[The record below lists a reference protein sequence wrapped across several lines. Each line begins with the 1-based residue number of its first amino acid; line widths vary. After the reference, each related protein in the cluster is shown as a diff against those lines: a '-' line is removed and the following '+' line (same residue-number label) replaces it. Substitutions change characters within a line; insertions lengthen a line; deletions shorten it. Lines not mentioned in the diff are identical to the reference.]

1 MQSTDSPNVSASSSE
16 PSTAFN
22 ATADRPL
29 VPAGWPVGVH
39 PAAAMF
45 PMLYGAALD
54 ELASDIRLHGL
65 REPIV
70 VYQGLVL
77 DGRNRLRGCDLAG
90 VEPRFVEWDG
100 AGSLVGFV
108 LSRNLHRR
116 HLNESQRAMVAA
128 RAKPLFEEEAAERQ
142 AAGRL
147 RGDATYPNGGIVA
160 RKTPEFP
167 VIANLQSRGPTAN
180 AEAAAL
186 LNVSPRSVATALT
199 VLEQGDAE
207 LVSAVESGSVA
218 VSDAAAVALL
228 PSDEQRQAVERVKSG
243 KARTLRQAVR
253 HGRRAAENANPESGR
268 VGEQSGDDPGTPAEA
283 RIRHECAKMGEEL
296 GRLLRRTQAIVRVRG
311 GAHRVTDR
319 LIEGANHMLRILRD
333 GVASLTSPESKSDG

>member
-1 MQSTDSPNVSASSSE
+1 MQSTESPNVPATSSAS
-16 PSTAFN
+16 STAFN

-39 PAAAMF
+39 PAASVF
-45 PMLYGAALD
+45 PMLYGTALD

-147 RGDATYPNGGIVA
+147 RGNAYQSTEGFDRQKAH
-160 RKTPEFP
+160 EFP
-167 VIANLQSRGPTAN
+167 VCANLHKREMHSN

-186 LNVSPRSVATALT
+186 LNVSTRSVATAT
-199 VLEQGDAE
+199 KVLEQGDAE

-243 KARTLRQAVR
+243 KARTLRQAAR
-253 HGRRAAENANPESGR
+253 HGRHAAANASTEHGSA
-268 VGEQSGDDPGTPAEA
+268 GERPGDELGTPAEM
-283 RIRHECAKMGEEL
+283 RIRHECAKIGEEL
-296 GRLLRRTQAIVRVRG
+296 GRLLRRSQAIVRARG

-319 LIEGANHMLRILRD
+319 LIEGVNHMLRILHD
-333 GVASLTSPESKSDG
+333 GLASLTSPESKSDG